1 MSIYTAK
8 ITWNND
14 SPDTFAKNKYSR
26 AHTWSFDGGVSV
38 PGSSSSHVV
47 PTPWSDESAVDPEEA
62 FVASISSCHMLTFL
76 WIASRKGYV
85 VDSYIDNAVGT
96 LEKDADGRVSMTE
109 VKLRPEITWVDD
121 YVPDSNEIATMH
133 HAAHEGCY
141 IANSVRTHI
150 VVETL
155 QAGGA

>member
-8 ITWNND
+8 ITWQND
-14 SPDTFAKNKYSR
+14 SPETFTDNKYSR

-38 PGSSSSHVV
+38 PGSSSPHVV

-85 VDSYIDNAVGT
+85 AESYIDSAAGI
-96 LEKDADGRVSMTE
+96 LAKDADGRMSITA
-109 VKLRPEITWVDD
+109 VKLRPEITWAGDN
-121 YVPDSNEIATMH
+121 VPGSDEIASMH
-133 HAAHEGCY
+133 HAAHAGCY
-141 IANSVRTHI
+141 IANSVKAEIT
-150 VVETL
+150 VETV